1 MAITQS
7 HSLYPVTNSFGNKS
21 FMHPMR
27 RLDMHSWWAPFF
39 PLGAGWGGVILVFF
53 SVFPMCSQRV
63 LITFPWAPQSFLS
76 CCPKAFPIAPQFYP
90 IWFAQSSTLMYINWN
105 DWLKGSTLVSILQL
119 GSKELLILR
128 SAQCSQKN
136 WWWWDNQYVARS
148 KQKT

>member
-1 MAITQS
+1 MIVAITHS

-21 FMHPMR
+21 LMNAMR
-27 RLDMHSWWAPFF
+27 RLDMHSWWEFF
-39 PLGAGWGGVILVFF
+39 PLGVGWGEVILVFF
-53 SVFPMCSQRV
+53 SVFPTCSNHV
-63 LITFPWAPQSFLS
+63 PMSSPKFLS
-76 CCPKAFPIAPQFYP
+76 CYPKAFPIAPQFYP

-105 DWLKGSTLVSILQL
+105 GRLKGSILVSILQL
-119 GSKELLILR
+119 GSKELLLLR